1 MRFMDVAKGYAE
13 AMQHLDLP
21 PGYSLERNADMIAL
35 LRDDG
40 SMVAVFSVRGVDTE
54 EIERDAK
61 EDAANR

>member
-1 MRFMDVAKGYAE
+1 
-13 AMQHLDLP
+13 MQRLALP
-21 PGYSLERNADMIAL
+21 SGYSLERDADVIEL

-40 SMVAVFSVRGVDTE
+40 STVAVFSVRGVDTK

>member
-1 MRFMDVAKGYAE
+1 VGRGYIYLVQRLA
-13 AMQHLDLP
+13 LP
-21 PGYSLERNADMIAL
+21 SGYSLERDADVIAL

-40 SMVAVFSVRGVDTE
+40 STVAVFSVRGVDTK